1 MNKSQT
7 HKIIL
12 DWIKRKETISVLL
25 IVAFMVGALISMFI
39 SPQFY
44 QSSVH
49 EGDVTLKDTYA
60 PYDFTYYWGVDE
72 ESTQHLKDKAIR
84 RVPYLLKRNMQAD
97 EKMKNRLEKFFD
109 LLEIEKDEETSIVEK
124 VAGLKDRIGEGVPD
138 KDLKI
143 LLECGDLVELRNNA
157 TSILHNV
164 LLAGY
169 LGSEDI
175 DKLRKEKVEKV
186 SLPGSGE
193 VKKIEYD
200 NLDQLDKKSVQ
211 ERVDAYA
218 QELFPQDR
226 KTKQA
231 VVELTL
237 GYISPNLE
245 LDSKETQVIRE
256 DALKNVQ
263 PVYES
268 WDVKKNELI
277 IERGKRVNARHIA
290 QISQVRRLF
299 RPGTTPTFFV
309 GVLLLFFLLG
319 LIAVIHT
326 IYVQKKNFLA
336 ETKNIAIVL
345 LNMFIMV
352 LIADFVMK
360 SPQPSYFVPMAGMG
374 MLITLLV
381 GFNVAFLCVVLMGIL
396 ISLLVGG
403 QIEMM
408 LVLMVGSIVGMYA
421 VKDARRRA
429 QILWAGLLV
438 GVAKFV
444 AIICIGLINSMDM
457 DFFIKDGVWGIAS
470 GIFSGFIVM
479 GLLPVFEYL
488 FKTPT
493 NISLLELSDLN
504 HPLLKKLALE
514 APGTYHH
521 SIMVGNLAEVACDA
535 IGANSLLARVGSYYH
550 DIGKIPKSEYFS
562 ENEMSTGSRH
572 SNLAPSMSALIIAKH
587 VKEGIEIAKKYKITN
602 TVVDF
607 ITQHHG
613 DSLISYFYQK
623 AMEKTEDGEVLKEE
637 HFRYPGPRPQTKES
651 AIVLLAD
658 SVEASSRALS
668 DPTPSSIRNLVK
680 KIINN
685 KFIDG
690 QLDEC
695 DLTLK
700 DMHKIADS
708 FVHVLMGIYHTRL
721 TYPEETKKQS
731 ANTNG
736 IITSNGTKNKQRKP
750 KHKKK
755 D

>member
-7 HKIIL
+7 HEIIL
-12 DWIKRKETISVLL
+12 DWLKRKETISILL
-25 IVAFMVGALISMFI
+25 IVAFMVGAFVSMFI

-49 EGDVTLKDTYA
+49 EGDVALKDTYA
-60 PYDFTYYWGVDE
+60 PYDFSYYWGIDE
-72 ESTQHLKDKAIR
+72 ESTQLLKDKALR
-84 RVPYLLKRNMQAD
+84 RVPYVLKRNLQAE

-109 LLEIEKDEETSIVEK
+109 LLEIEKDAEVPPSEKIVR
-124 VAGLKDRIGEGVPD
+124 LKDRIGEGVPD

-143 LLECGDLVELRNNA
+143 LLDYDDPVELRNNA

-164 LLAGY
+164 LLSGY

-175 DKLRKEKVEKV
+175 NVLKEEKVQKV
-186 SLPGSGE
+186 SIPGSGG

-200 NLDQLDKKSVQ
+200 SLDQMDKGSVQ

-226 KTKQA
+226 KINQA
-231 VVELTL
+231 VAELML

-245 LDSKETQVIRE
+245 LDSKATEVIRE

-263 PVYES
+263 PVFES

-277 IERGKRVNARHIA
+277 IERGKRVNARHIT
-290 QISQVRRLF
+290 QISQIRRLF
-299 RPGTTPTFFV
+299 RPGTTPTFFI

-336 ETKNIAIVL
+336 ETKNVAIVL
-345 LNMFIMV
+345 LNMFIMIM
-352 LIADFVMK
+352 IADFVMK

-421 VKDARRRA
+421 VKGARRRA

-444 AIICIGLINSMDM
+444 SIICIGLINSMDM
-457 DFFIKDGVWGIAS
+457 DFFVKDGVWGIAS
-470 GIFSGFIVM
+470 GLLSGFIVM

-562 ENEMSTGSRH
+562 ENEMSAGSRH

-587 VKEGIEIAKKYKITN
+587 VKEGMEIAKKYKLTN
-602 TVVDF
+602 TIMDF

-623 AMEKTEDGEVLKEE
+623 AMEKTEEGEVLKEE

-658 SVEASSRALS
+658 SVEA
-668 DPTPSSIRNLVK
+668 
-680 KIINN
+680 
-685 KFIDG
+685 
-690 QLDEC
+690 
-695 DLTLK
+695 
-700 DMHKIADS
+700 
-708 FVHVLMGIYHTRL
+708 
-721 TYPEETKKQS
+721 
-731 ANTNG
+731 
-736 IITSNGTKNKQRKP
+736 
-750 KHKKK
+750 
-755 D
+755 

>member
-143 LLECGDLVELRNNA
+143 LLEYGDLVELRNNA

-623 AMEKTEDGEVLKEE
+623 AMEKTEEGEVLKEE

-700 DMHKIADS
+700 DMHNIADS

-736 IITSNGTKNKQRKP
+736 IITSNGTKNKQRKS

>member
-143 LLECGDLVELRNNA
+143 LLEYGDLVELRNNA

-700 DMHKIADS
+700 DMHNIADS